1 MDWKVKNNRKQYRIN
16 KIASI
21 SVPTFFSSSR
31 ESVVEFQTANEWYYD
46 VRWR

>member
-21 SVPTFFSSSR
+21 SVPTFFLFLLLLVTEC
-31 ESVVEFQTANEWYYD
+31 ESHSANELYYD
-46 VRWR
+46 VR